1 MPYNESRTKGSDMG
15 IRVSCPNGHK
25 LNVKEQ
31 LAGKRGICPVCRA
44 TFDIPSA
51 GELRPAEP
59 AAIVSGGAVVHA
71 SNTGVHVAPAAKSV
85 VIPVVEPVL
94 TAAAAISPPPSLAV
108 TSSEAPQAQQAPP
121 SAPIAIHSQVSVSE
135 ALESPSARF
144 IAKRMRSR
152 RNQTTLAIALLV
164 AVILLAGLLIW
175 VLSRRPAD
183 SGDVAQARISNA
195 TDMYYAIAAAYN
207 AASALTSE
215 QV

>member
-1 MPYNESRTKGSDMG
+1 MG

-44 TFDIPSA
+44 TFEIPSA
-51 GELRPAEP
+51 GEPRPAEP
-59 AAIVSGGAVVHA
+59 VAIESGGVVAHA
-71 SNTGVHVAPAAKSV
+71 SAAGVHVAPAAKSV
-85 VIPVVEPVL
+85 VIPVVEPVV
-94 TAAAAISPPPSLAV
+94 TAAPAISPPPSPTPPLAV
-108 TSSEAPQAQQAPP
+108 TSSATRQAQQAPPP

-175 VLSRRPAD
+175 VLSRGPAD
-183 SGDVAQARISNA
+183 SSDVSHARIDNA
-195 TDMYYAIAAAYN
+195 THKSNAIAAACS